1 VVVWHCDAPSR
12 RKLFEKSRWEGQH
25 CCHTTLRTHSKI
37 KDEFFKRVAE
47 LAEKMI
53 ELHGRDFAMGT
64 LVLAA
69 RFQAA
74 ESYLKKVG
82 GKVSTAAIPPCV
94 PIAR

>member
-1 VVVWHCDAPSR
+1 MPNNID
-12 RKLFEKSRWEGQH
+12 FETDS
-25 CCHTTLRTHSKI
+25 

-69 RFQAA
+69 RFIA
-74 ESYLKKVG
+74 ENKPLQQEKSK
-82 GKVSTAAIPPCV
+82 
-94 PIAR
+94 